1 MRRNQPRVPITRRV
15 HDNHAPGKTSAKL
28 TSPRKIIVAMTVLI
42 ACSSTLAISRMVK
55 AHRSHLMIGN
65 HNNKLEHHPPP
76 STFPLLTTE
85 LDSRPTTP
93 VTKLLGDVG
102 QSRGAGGDAKDW
114 FQKVHAFEVEW
125 DTWSNPPLF
134 GSFQYSPTSSIHFPH
149 LDLQTYYQE
158 HKPDFGNLKGGYPSP
173 TVTAHAKSPDSDF
186 ALLTR
191 KGNKYLAS
199 GVRANQDRAVI
210 LSPFHHEGDWWMGL
224 FDGHGNMGHAVSHK
238 ASLEF
243 PRLLLERISSSGSKT
258 NDKDKKNDH
267 VPNQAMVMETLKQ
280 TFLDVHAG
288 LPEVIGAGS
297 TGISILK
304 LGQLLYLSNVG
315 DSEAFVA
322 SYDARGTDVEII
334 YTTTPHKPDSPEERQ
349 RIEATGGEVILPPFP
364 GASAR
369 VLIPLPHNEQPGME
383 MALAMSRS
391 LGDSE
396 ADHLGVIAEPTTDVL
411 DLTEL
416 LQKELQKTQQQQAPD
431 ATTRRHYM
439 VVVASDG
446 LLDKVPPMEVAQ
458 HVAKSLLTIH
468 PLSPLPALEQLILKS
483 SDLWLRDTMGG
494 EYRDDISIAVHKLA
508 L

>member
-1 MRRNQPRVPITRRV
+1 
-15 HDNHAPGKTSAKL
+15 
-28 TSPRKIIVAMTVLI
+28 MTILI
-42 ACSSTLAISRMVK
+42 ACSSTLVISRMVK
-55 AHRSHLMIGN
+55 AHRSQLMIGN

-76 STFPLLTTE
+76 STFPLLSTA

-93 VTKLLGDVG
+93 VAKLLGDVDPSPG
-102 QSRGAGGDAKDW
+102 SAAGNDAKDW
-114 FQKVHAFEVEW
+114 FQKVNAFEVEW

-134 GSFQYSPTSSIHFPH
+134 GSFQYSPTSAIHFPH

-191 KGNKYLAS
+191 KGNKFLAS

-210 LSPFHHEGDWWMGL
+210 VSPFYHEGDWWMGL
-224 FDGHGNMGHAVSHK
+224 FDGHGNMGHVVSHK
-238 ASLEF
+238 AALEF
-243 PRLLLERISSSGSKT
+243 PRLLLERISSSSSTSSKT
-258 NDKDKKNDH
+258 KVKDKKNDH
-267 VPNQAMVMETLKQ
+267 VPSQAMVMETLKQ
-280 TFLDVHAG
+280 TFLHVHAG
-288 LPEVIGAGS
+288 LPELVGAGS

-304 LGQLLYLSNVG
+304 LGHLLYLSNVG

-334 YTTTPHKPDSPEERQ
+334 YTTTPHKPDSPDERE
-349 RIEATGGEVILPPFP
+349 RIEAAGGEVILPPFP

-369 VLIPLPHNEQPGME
+369 VLIPLPHDEQPGME

-416 LQKELQKTQQQQAPD
+416 LQKELQKAQQQAQQQQQALD
-431 ATTRRHYM
+431 ATMRRHYM

-483 SDLWLRDTMGG
+483 SDLWLRDSMGG